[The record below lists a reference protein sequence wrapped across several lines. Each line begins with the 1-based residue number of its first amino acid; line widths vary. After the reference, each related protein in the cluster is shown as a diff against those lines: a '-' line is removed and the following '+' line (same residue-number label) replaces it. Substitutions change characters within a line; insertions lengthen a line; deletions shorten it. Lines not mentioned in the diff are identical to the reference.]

1 MIATSSYV
9 MLCNTRIYIYMGH
22 WACREHGPALAAA
35 HTQGTLLVDVDS
47 ERERMN
53 NEQRNTKIVT
63 HATTEW
69 VRTIGMR
76 QSPHT
81 DAKQARTTD
90 IHYW

>member
-1 MIATSSYV
+1 
-9 MLCNTRIYIYMGH
+9 MGH

-35 HTQGTLLVDVDS
+35 HTQGTLLVDVDN

-53 NEQRNTKIVT
+53 NEQRNSKNVA

-69 VRTIGMR
+69 VRAIGMR
-76 QSPHT
+76 QSSHT

>member
-1 MIATSSYV
+1 
-9 MLCNTRIYIYMGH
+9 MGH

-35 HTQGTLLVDVDS
+35 HTQGTLLVDVDN

-53 NEQRNTKIVT
+53 NEQRNSKNVA

-69 VRTIGMR
+69 VRANGMR
-76 QSPHT
+76 QPPHT
-81 DAKQARTTD
+81 DVKQTRTTD